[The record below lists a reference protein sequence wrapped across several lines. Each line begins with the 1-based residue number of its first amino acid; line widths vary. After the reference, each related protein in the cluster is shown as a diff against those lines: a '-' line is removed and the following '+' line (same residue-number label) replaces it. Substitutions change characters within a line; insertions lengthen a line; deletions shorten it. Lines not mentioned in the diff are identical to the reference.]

1 MVHLV
6 LSEKIRYWLTSS
18 VVMWCNIYNMSHSH
32 TSKQACLLFHFS
44 AKCWFQGGQGSFR
57 SLHGKPLCQN
67 HEVILFMH
75 WWKLQ
80 HCFQV
85 LSPQFKKKKKKKGIF
100 FPYKL
105 GIIKAL
111 SRKKDGLLI
120 SWMIYGSVAVMKASW
135 YFSITFLCYIKCL
148 PDSITFK
155 TNKIKIMCVCVW
167 LYIYMFVFTG
177 IYSPIAIQE

>member
-32 TSKQACLLFHFS
+32 TSKQACLLFHFN

-67 HEVILFMH
+67 HEVIVFMH
-75 WWKLQ
+75 WWNCNMASRFFL
-80 HCFQV
+80 
-85 LSPQFKKKKKKKGIF
+85 LSLKNKTKQKKPTFF
-100 FPYKL
+100 FPYEL
-105 GIIKAL
+105 EIIKAL
-111 SRKKDGLLI
+111 SRKKNGLLI

-135 YFSITFLCYIKCL
+135 YFSITFFCYMKC
-148 PDSITFK
+148 
-155 TNKIKIMCVCVW
+155 
-167 LYIYMFVFTG
+167 
-177 IYSPIAIQE
+177 